1 MALSLH
7 TLKPAKGSRRTS
19 KRVGRGLGSKG
30 TYSGRG
36 VKGQGA
42 RSGVSGLRL
51 RGLRKIMLSQPKLRG
66 FKSIRPRPAT
76 VTLEVLA
83 RVFENGTRVTPGML
97 VKKGII
103 DTVPPAG
110 VKILGTG
117 TIGIKL
123 TIVGMRVTEGAK
135 TKLEQAGGGVA

>member
-7 TLKPAKGSRRTS
+7 TLKPNKGSRRTS

-66 FKSIRPRPAT
+66 FKSIRPRPVT
-76 VTLEVLA
+76 VTLETLA

-97 VKKGII
+97 VKKGVI
-103 DTVPPAG
+103 DAVPAAG

-123 TIVGMRVTEGAK
+123 TLVGMRFTEGAK